1 MHILKALD
9 PLEKLED
16 RIARLYEW
24 FSENLKDD
32 AEASAFFY
40 RMSIDESAHANLVR
54 YQRRVVS
61 KNMKLFGD
69 VDLDLGG
76 IQKEIARIEAILA
89 GPPPLVEEAVRI
101 SLDIE
106 NNAAETHYRNTVEK
120 ASSSIAT
127 LLTSLSAF
135 DCKHCEVV
143 EEFAA
148 KRGYPFEP
156 ACAPRSI
163 PPSVVPT
170 EASAANELHEE
181 LSPELMA
188 RMEGLHLRHDK
199 IDLYD
204 ILGVSNYANSEQIKQ
219 AFRALAQEFH
229 PDKHMNVKKDITQK
243 LSAIFSSMTNAY
255 AVLMDPVRR
264 TEYDQMRGSSRLRK

>member
-54 YQRRVVS
+54 YQRRVAS
-61 KNMKLFGD
+61 QNMKLFGD
-69 VDLDLGG
+69 LDLDLDLSG

-89 GPPPLVEEAVRI
+89 GPPPMVEEAVKI

-106 NNAAETHYRNTVEK
+106 NNAAKTHYGNTVEK
-120 ASSSIAT
+120 AASSIAT

-135 DCKHCEVV
+135 DCKHCEVF

-156 ACAPRSI
+156 ACVPRSI
-163 PPSVVPT
+163 PSSAVPT
-170 EASAANELHEE
+170 EAPAANEQHEE

-188 RMEGLHLRHDK
+188 KMEDRHLRHDK

-204 ILGVSNYANSEQIKQ
+204 ILGVSDYASSERIKQ
-219 AFRALAQEFH
+219 AFSALAQEFH
-229 PDKHMNVKKDITQK
+229 PDKHMNVKKDIKQK

-264 TEYDQMRGSSRLRK
+264 TEYDHIRLRK